1 MTDKKGNLAG
11 MKVVAPQHELMIVS
25 EEGIVIRMKSGDISR
40 LGRSTQGVRVMSV
53 ADSDR
58 VVAVARMEVNQGQQ
72 DTDDPRQAA
81 LDLLA
86 AGEKD
91 PGDEAPVDIGGDE
104 QVIDIDGE

>member
-1 MTDKKGNLAG
+1 MN
-11 MKVVAPQHELMIVS
+11 
-25 EEGIVIRMKSGDISR
+25 
-40 LGRSTQGVRVMSV
+40 V

-58 VVAVARMEVNQGQQ
+58 VVAVARMEVNQGQE
-72 DTDDPRQAA
+72 DSDGANQAA

-91 PGDEAPVDIGGDE
+91 PGDDAPVDIGGDE